1 MDTRAL
7 GRTGLRAS
15 LLGLGTGGANVFGQ
29 ARGAS
34 PDEARTLVRR
44 ALDLGVDYF
53 DTAAGYR
60 DSDVLLAA
68 ALAGVPRSDY
78 RLATKVHPRSADGAL
93 LTPIEVEAA
102 IERSLRRLETD
113 VLDVYQIHALRLA
126 DYDAV
131 VATQLPVLVRAREAG
146 RIRAIGV
153 TESFAGDD
161 PRHETLSRVLDDG
174 FADVVMVGYNVLHQ
188 NAERDILPRA
198 ARAGVGVVVMAAVR
212 RALAT
217 REALEALVA
226 ELKAGGQLDPSMATV
241 LPDRDPL
248 GWLVHDG
255 VASVQAACYRY
266 VAGHPA
272 VSTVLTGT
280 FDPAHLAENAA
291 AVAQGPL
298 PDADVAR
305 LRTVFGG
312 LDLGLGK

>member
-7 GRTGLRAS
+7 GGTGLRVSAV
-15 LLGLGTGGANVFGQ
+15 GLGTGGANVFGQ
-29 ARGAS
+29 ARGAT
-34 PDEARTLVRR
+34 PEAARALVRS
-44 ALDLGVDYF
+44 ALDLGIDYF

-60 DSDVLLAA
+60 DSELWLAA
-68 ALAGVPRSDY
+68 ALAGVPRSAY
-78 RLATKVHPRSADGAL
+78 HLATKFHPRSADGPL
-93 LTPIEVEAA
+93 LTPSEVDAA
-102 IERSLRRLETD
+102 IERSLRRLDTD
-113 VLDVYQIHALRLA
+113 VIDVYQVHALRMA

-131 VATQLPVLVRAREAG
+131 VATQIPALVRAREAG

-161 PRHETLSRVLDDG
+161 PRHETLARVLGDG
-174 FADVVMVGYNVLHQ
+174 FAEVLMVGYNVLHQ

-198 ARAGVGVVVMAAVR
+198 ASAGVGVVVMAAVR

-217 REALEALVA
+217 RAALESLIA
-226 ELKAGGQLDPSMATV
+226 ELKAGGQLDPDL
-241 LPDRDPL
+241 LPADDPL

-280 FDPAHLAENAA
+280 FDPAHLAENVA

-305 LRTVFGG
+305 LRTIFGR